1 MIPRPHID
9 SHGTRFN
16 TLRVRMSAAAVGHL
30 RPLVW
35 VCLAFVASGC
45 GYMLGSP
52 NATEIRS
59 IHVPVFTSDSY
70 RRGIEYQLTEAV
82 QNEIKRRTHFRL
94 QNRQSADTILKGH
107 IVDVRKSVLGE
118 TRFDDARENQLSLQ
132 IVVSWEDS
140 RSGRMLGQ
148 QRIPI
153 GPDMQHLDATADF
166 APEVGQ
172 SLATATQT
180 AVERAATHMVDML
193 ELPW

>member
-1 MIPRPHID
+1 MIPRLSSD
-9 SHGTRFN
+9 SRCTRFN
-16 TLRVRMSAAAVGHL
+16 ALRVRISAAVVGRL
-30 RPLVW
+30 RPWMW

-59 IHVPVFTSDSY
+59 IHVPIFTSDSY

-82 QNEIKRRTHFRL
+82 QEEIKRRTHFRIES
-94 QNRQSADTILKGH
+94 RQRADTVLKGH
-107 IVDVRKSVLGE
+107 IVDIRKSVLGE
-118 TRFDDARENQLSLQ
+118 TRFDDVRENQLSLQ
-132 IVVSWEDS
+132 VVVSWEDS

-153 GPDMQHLDATADF
+153 GPDMEHLDATADF
-166 APEVGQ
+166 APELGQ
-172 SLATATQT
+172 SMATATQT
-180 AVERAATHMVDML
+180 AVGRAATHIVDML

>member
-9 SHGTRFN
+9 THAARFN
-16 TLRVRMSAAAVGHL
+16 TMRVRMSAAAVGRL
-30 RPLVW
+30 RPLMW
-35 VCLAFVASGC
+35 MCLAFVASGC
-45 GYMLGSP
+45 GYMMGSP
-52 NATEIRS
+52 NATKIRS

-82 QNEIKRRTHFRL
+82 QDEIKRRTHFRL
-94 QNRQSADTILKGH
+94 QDRQVADTILKGH
-107 IVDVRKSVLGE
+107 IVEIRKNVLGE
-118 TRFDDARENQLSLQ
+118 TQYDDVRSAQLSLQ

-140 RSGRMLGQ
+140 RTGRMLGQ

-153 GPDMQHLDATADF
+153 GPDMQHLEVMADF
-166 APEVGQ
+166 SPESGQ

-180 AVERAATHMVDML
+180 VVDRASTRIVDML